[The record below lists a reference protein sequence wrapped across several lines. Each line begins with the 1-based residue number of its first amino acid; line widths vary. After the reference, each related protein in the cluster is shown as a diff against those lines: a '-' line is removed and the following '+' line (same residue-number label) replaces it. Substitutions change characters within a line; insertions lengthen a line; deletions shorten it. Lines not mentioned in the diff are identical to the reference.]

1 MLLQE
6 KYRDDP
12 WKVLVVCILMNKT
25 GGDQACPVA
34 ARIFERYPDAG
45 SLASED
51 PEKLHDLLR
60 PLGLWKKRS
69 STLVRFSK
77 EYALWDFEDPSE
89 LHGIG
94 EYGADSYRIF
104 VEGNLNTFP
113 NDKELKRY
121 LIQRLEEA

>member
-6 KYRDDP
+6 EYRDDP

-25 GGDQACPVA
+25 GGDQARPVA
-34 ARIFERYPDAG
+34 ARLFEKYPDSE

-60 PLGLWKKRS
+60 PLGFWKKRS

-77 EYALWDFEDPSE
+77 EYALGDFEDPSE
-89 LHGIG
+89 LYGIG

-104 VEGNLNTFP
+104 VKGNLNTFP

-121 LIQRLEEA
+121 LLRRLEEA